1 MVRYISRTRVRLLLL
16 SASTVALLGA
26 CTQGFDYDLRGI
38 GGGFSTADAASQV
51 GTEQRPQPDNRG
63 VISYPNYQVAVAEQ
77 GDTIQSVATR
87 LGVDAPALAS
97 FNGIDETAPLRSGEI
112 IALPNRVAEPSP
124 LTGAQS
130 DGPIQPGS
138 VDIGALAGNAIDR
151 APETNNGDVRV
162 AALPPASGTAE
173 PASTGKEP
181 VRHKVERGETAY
193 TISRLYQV
201 PVKSLAEWN
210 GLGSDF
216 AIREGQFLLIP
227 VAMQSPPAAQTEDAT
242 PKPGTGSPTPTP
254 PSATRPLPPPEPL
267 LSETQ
272 PQPSIDV
279 GERTAASDVARML
292 FPVNGSIIR
301 EYSKGRNE
309 GINIKA
315 APGSDVK
322 SADAGTVAAVT
333 KSAEGVP
340 IIVIRHEPELLT
352 VYANVTDVSVEKGT
366 RVTRGQS
373 IAKLRDGDDAFVHF
387 EVRRGFDSV
396 DPMPFLQ

>member
-1 MVRYISRTRVRLLLL
+1 MVRDFSRARVRLLLL

-38 GGGFSTADAASQV
+38 GGGFSTSDAASQV
-51 GTEQRPQPDNRG
+51 GTQPRPQPDNRG
-63 VISYPNYQVAVAEQ
+63 VISYPNYQVAVAER

-87 LGVDAPALAS
+87 LGVDAPTLAR

-112 IALPNRVAEPSP
+112 IALPNRVAEPS
-124 LTGAQS
+124 LSTGAQS

-151 APETNNGDVRV
+151 APATNDGDVRV

-173 PASTGKEP
+173 PVTTGQEP

-227 VAMQSPPAAQTEDAT
+227 VAMQAPPTAQADAT

-267 LSETQ
+267 LSETP
-272 PQPSIDV
+272 PQPTIDV

-315 APGSDVK
+315 APGADVK
-322 SADAGTVAAVT
+322 SADAGTVAAIT

-352 VYANVTDVSVEKGT
+352 VYANVTDVSVEKGA

-373 IAKLRDGDDAFVHF
+373 IAKLRDGDDSFVHF